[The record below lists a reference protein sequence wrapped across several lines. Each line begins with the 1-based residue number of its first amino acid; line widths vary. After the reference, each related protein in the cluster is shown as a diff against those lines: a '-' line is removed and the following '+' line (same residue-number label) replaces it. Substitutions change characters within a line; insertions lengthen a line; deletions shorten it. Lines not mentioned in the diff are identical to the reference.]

1 MSLIAS
7 IEVTMLSP
15 KLSAITLVS
24 LIATAACGDD
34 DTSPADAG
42 SEMKKDAAAA
52 EDSGSA
58 DHDSGTVEE
67 VDGG

>member
-1 MSLIAS
+1 
-7 IEVTMLSP
+7 MLSP

-24 LIATAACGDD
+24 LLAAAACGDD
-34 DTSPADAG
+34 DTSPGDAG
-42 SEMKKDAAAA
+42 SVMKKDAAA
-52 EDSGSA
+52 EDSGSP